1 MLDLDI
7 LKAVLKIRVTTD
19 MLQSRFYQYTL
30 KIERFIFT
38 ALAGCKV
45 EEEEGK
51 LKEGSNYE
59 VFWQKK
65 RN

>member
-30 KIERFIFT
+30 KIERLIFT

-59 VFWQKK
+59 VLWQKK

>member
-1 MLDLDI
+1 
-7 LKAVLKIRVTTD
+7 

-38 ALAGCKV
+38 ELAGCKV

-59 VFWQKK
+59 VLWQKK